1 MRLFSWSRRVKPEP
15 PLARRVQ
22 ELEIIT
28 SRLIRLGLAGE
39 YHAAFHGRGL
49 EFAQVREY
57 QAGDDIRTIDWNVTA
72 RSGVPHVKQFIE
84 ERDLTVILA
93 VDVSSSM
100 VFGSLDRRKI
110 DLASELSAVLA
121 FSAEQNGD
129 RIGLLL
135 FSDAIREFLPPRRGR
150 VHVQT
155 LVRTALLASGR
166 AGGKTRFD
174 RAAEFISRVTSK
186 RAVLIFISDFLDAD
200 FSDSLRRLSSRHDVI
215 ALRIEDP
222 RERRFPAS
230 GIVTLLDSESG
241 QRFAVDLSRQSL
253 ARRSAARERF
263 LTDEFRKLGVDAV
276 ALSTAEPYDRT
287 LVKFF
292 RQRIARMS

>member
-1 MRLFSWSRRVKPEP
+1 MWASRRVEPKP
-15 PLARRVQ
+15 PLARRVR

-93 VDVSSSM
+93 IDVSSSM
-100 VFGSLDRRKI
+100 LFGSIDRRKI

-129 RIGLLL
+129 RIGVLL
-135 FSDAIREFLPPRRGR
+135 FSDSVKKFLPPRRGKL
-150 VHVQT
+150 HVQT
-155 LVRTALLASGR
+155 IVRSALVAAEH
-166 AGGKTRFD
+166 GGGATRFD
-174 RAAEFISRVTSK
+174 RAVEFIERVARK
-186 RAVLIFISDFLDAD
+186 RAVLIFISDFLDQD
-200 FSDSLRRLSSRHDVI
+200 FPRSLRRLSARHDVI
-215 ALRIEDP
+215 ALRVEDP
-222 RERRFPAS
+222 REQRFPRR
-230 GIVTLLDSESG
+230 GIVSLVDSESG
-241 QRFAVDLSRQSL
+241 QRISVDLSRQDVA
-253 ARRSAARERF
+253 ARAAARERY
-263 LTDEFRKLGVDAV
+263 LNEEFRRMGVDAV
-276 ALSTAEPYDRT
+276 SLSTAAPYDRT

-292 RQRIARMS
+292 KQRIARIS

>member
-1 MRLFSWSRRVKPEP
+1 MWASKRARPSP
-15 PLARRVQ
+15 PLARRVR

-28 SRLIRLGLAGE
+28 SRLIKLGLAGE

-93 VDVSSSM
+93 VDVSNSM
-100 VFGSLDRRKI
+100 LFGSVDRRKI

-129 RIGLLL
+129 RIGLML
-135 FSDAIREFLPPRRGR
+135 FSDTVKSFLPPRRGR

-155 LVRTALLASGR
+155 LVRASLVVADQG
-166 AGGKTRFD
+166 GGKTRFD
-174 RAAEFISRVTSK
+174 SAVQFIERVSRK
-186 RAVLIFISDFLDAD
+186 RAVLIFISDFLDPE
-200 FSDSLRRLSSRHDVI
+200 FPGSMRRLSSRHDVI

-222 RERRFPAS
+222 REQRFPDRGIVSLVDSETGQRVEVDLRRQNVAS
-230 GIVTLLDSESG
+230 G
-241 QRFAVDLSRQSL
+241 AV
-253 ARRSAARERF
+253 ARERY
-263 LTDEFRKLGVDAV
+263 LKDEFRRMGVDAV
-276 ALSTAEPYDRT
+276 ALSTAAPYDRT

-292 RQRIARMS
+292 KKRIARMS

>member
-1 MRLFSWSRRVKPEP
+1 MRLPSWSRRVTPEP

-93 VDVSSSM
+93 VDVSGSM
-100 VFGSLDRRKI
+100 VFGSIDRRKI

-135 FSDAIREFLPPRRGR
+135 FSDAVRDFLPPKRGR

-155 LVRTALLASGR
+155 LVRTALLSSGKS
-166 AGGKTRFD
+166 GGVTRFD
-174 RAAEFISRVTSK
+174 RAAEFISRVTRK
-186 RAVLIFISDFLDAD
+186 RAVIIFISDFLDAD

-222 RERRFPAS
+222 RERRFPTR
-230 GIVTLLDSESG
+230 GIVTLVDSESG
-241 QRFAVDLSRQSL
+241 RRSAVDLRRQNLS
-253 ARRSAARERF
+253 ARSAGRQRV
-263 LTDEFRKLGVDAV
+263 LVDEFRKLGVDAV
-276 ALSTAEPYDRT
+276 SLSTAEPYDRT
-287 LVKFF
+287 LVRFF

>member
-1 MRLFSWSRRVKPEP
+1 MWRRRRPANKP
-15 PLARRVQ
+15 PLARRVH

-100 VFGSLDRRKI
+100 MFGSIDRRKI
-110 DLASELSAVLA
+110 DLAAELCAVLA

-129 RIGLLL
+129 RIGVLL
-135 FSDAIREFLPPRRGR
+135 FSDTVKTFLPPKRGR
-150 VHVQT
+150 VHIQT
-155 LVRTALLASGR
+155 VVRSALVAADH
-166 AGGKTRFD
+166 GGGTTQFD
-174 RAAEFISRVTSK
+174 RAVEFIERVARK
-186 RAVLIFISDFLDAD
+186 RGVVIFISDFLDSG
-200 FSDSLRRLSSRHDVI
+200 FHRSMRRLSSRHDVI
-215 ALRIEDP
+215 ALRVEDP
-222 RERRFPAS
+222 REQRFPRR
-230 GIVTLLDSESG
+230 GIVSLVDSESG
-241 QRFAVDLSRQSL
+241 QRIAVDLGRQKV
-253 ARRSAARERF
+253 SAIATARERYLVETF
-263 LTDEFRKLGVDAV
+263 KRMGVDAV
-276 ALSTAEPYDRT
+276 TLSTAAPYDRT

-292 RQRIARMS
+292 KQRIARIS